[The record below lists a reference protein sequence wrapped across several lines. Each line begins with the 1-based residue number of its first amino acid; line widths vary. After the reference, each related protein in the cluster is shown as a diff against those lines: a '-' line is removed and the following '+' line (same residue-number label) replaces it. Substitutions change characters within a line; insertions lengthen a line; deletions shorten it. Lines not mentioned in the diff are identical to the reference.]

1 MLSWILR
8 VGSEHEN
15 FIHKNGLFD
24 LYIYIYILH
33 FLVLEIFDF
42 KM

>member
-1 MLSWILR
+1 MLSWILS
-8 VGSEHEN
+8 VSSEHEN
-15 FIHKNGLFD
+15 FIHRD
-24 LYIYIYILH
+24 ILH